1 MKLRIILFILFVLPL
16 VVKGQSDVIF
26 YSEAPMYVGYGTNT
40 SGESA
45 STALYVSGSAK
56 FANNAAIKQKGRT
69 ELTGDFVNAKDPDV
83 DNAAGTKNL
92 FIDKASGDNEKTG
105 IIAFIGRGEEYE
117 PGKYKATLQRIYGA
131 VPNGYSGT
139 FDFTKQKTVNWINFP
154 SISVEKGG
162 VPVNINDDW
171 RDVGYVAVDLTAAIS
186 VDYLNA
192 KGGNRFAVNSSYDN
206 SVGGDPRILNSGHAR
221 IYNTYS
227 DMTQTDLATYSQ
239 VNLKMYKY
247 DGDAV
252 IDDDGAFNNS
262 GSVPVAETQTFGKTL
277 RNTEG
282 WNYLTGFT
290 PPFKGMGADYMFYHT
305 LVKPNWSSITSAEGP
320 IVDPFYRLATGVG
333 YFTSMEV
340 SHNDHD
346 FINERWDFDG
356 NGGATGIHDSRRAR
370 GGYVFNRLTFQ
381 DYLSKP
387 TGYMDQFSR
396 FLYDEAEHSGGGN
409 DKFGRPIDGLR
420 LAKFIEK
427 DKEGV
432 LRDRSRYDLME
443 DEKFNT
449 ESVVVKLTAGL
460 NFLGNPFMAPI
471 SLNPLLGF
479 DAEGNETYTDSQMSA
494 GVGMDLFTPAG
505 AANNVMISS
514 KTITDVRAK
523 YWLINEASI
532 KYDDQSDLYLYKA
545 KYDYISR
552 NGATLAI
559 EVGQNNEDPSGSGS
573 GATLNGI
580 KPLEYRIAPMQM
592 FCLQA
597 SRPVNIKLD
606 MSLCAF
612 GETHYLKSAEAA
624 TTGSSIMR
632 DWFVIEARN
641 KKENAADRT
650 SVVFRDDAKPQYTND
665 SYDTRKGLS
674 KEIEEFIPEY
684 NGKKTKTKYMG
695 STGIVYT
702 KSSDGENLL
711 GNAVPGTTKELALFF
726 IPPSTTQEITLRF
739 YGLENVESVSNV
751 WLIDRYLNNKTTK
764 LSPGDEYTFVS
775 DAADA
780 NNAVDNNRFILRFYD
795 SDNDIIK
802 EDENPIT
809 CYYNTSVLYLSGLN
823 EDDIDSNVQ
832 IYDLQGR
839 LIGKTKINNA
849 PSMEYLKPLSL
860 GTYIV
865 KITGKRNYTTK
876 FVNLKN

>member
-1 MKLRIILFILFVLPL
+1 
-16 VVKGQSDVIF
+16 
-26 YSEAPMYVGYGTNT
+26 MYVGYGTDN
-40 SGESA
+40 SGESS

-56 FANNAAIKQKGRT
+56 FASNSVIKQKGRT

-83 DNAAGTKNL
+83 DNAITTRNL
-92 FIDKASGDNEKTG
+92 FVGKESGDNEKTG
-105 IIAFIGRGEEYE
+105 VIAFIGRGDAYVDGSET
-117 PGKYKATLQRIYGA
+117 KYKSTLQRIYGA
-131 VPNGYSGT
+131 VPHDYVGT

-162 VPVNINDDW
+162 VPTHADDDW
-171 RDVGYVAVDLTAAIS
+171 RDVGYLSVDLTAAVS
-186 VDYLNA
+186 VDYVNA
-192 KGGNRFAVNSSYDN
+192 KDGNRFAVNSSYDSSN
-206 SVGGDPRILNSGHAR
+206 PRIINSGHAR
-221 IYNTYS
+221 ILNTYS
-227 DMTQTDLATYSQ
+227 DMTQNDLATYSQ
-239 VNLKMYKY
+239 VNLGMYKY
-247 DGDAV
+247 NGNGAV
-252 IDDDGAFNNS
+252 NDDGAFNETGGS
-262 GSVPVAETQTFGKTL
+262 GGRPIPDPATYQSGTGTL
-277 RNTEG
+277 RNVEG

-290 PPFKGMGADYMFYHT
+290 PPFGGMGADYMFYHA
-305 LVKPNWSSITSAEGP
+305 LVKPNSTSMTSAEGP
-320 IVDPFYRLATGVG
+320 IVDPFYKMATGVG

-340 SHNDHD
+340 SHHDHD
-346 FINERWDFDG
+346 LINDRWDFEGDYA
-356 NGGATGIHDSRRAR
+356 GGSGTVGIHDSKRAR
-370 GGYVFNRLTFQ
+370 GGYVFNRRVYQ

-387 TGYMDQFSR
+387 SGKMERFSR
-396 FLYDEAEHSGGGN
+396 FIYDESEYTGGGN
-409 DKFGRPIDGLR
+409 DKYGRPIAGLG
-420 LAKFIEK
+420 LDKFIEE

-432 LRDRSRYDLME
+432 LRDRSRYDLMV

-449 ESVVVKLTAGL
+449 QNGTEVVVRLTQGL

-479 DAEGNETYTDSQMSA
+479 DADGVELYTDAQMSA
-494 GVGMDLFTPAG
+494 GVGMSLFTPTG
-505 AANNVMISS
+505 ASENVIVSS

-523 YWLINEASI
+523 YWLINEALI
-532 KYDDQSDLYLYKA
+532 KYDDNDDLFLYKTR
-545 KYDYISR
+545 YDYISR

-573 GATLNGI
+573 ETTLNGI
-580 KPLEYRIAPMQM
+580 KPLDYRIAPMQM

-597 SRPVNIKLD
+597 SKPIDIKLD

-612 GETHYLKSAEAA
+612 GQTYYQKSARAA
-624 TTGSSIMR
+624 SADNSIMR
-632 DWFVIEARN
+632 DWFVVELRSE
-641 KKENAADRT
+641 KENTADRT
-650 SVVFRDDAKPQYTND
+650 SVIFREDAKTQYAND
-665 SYDTRKGLS
+665 SYDTRKGLT

-684 NGKKTKTKYMG
+684 NGKKTRTKYL
-695 STGIVYT
+695 SSNGIVYT

-711 GNAVPGTTKELALFF
+711 GNAVPGNTKELALFF
-726 IPPSTTQEITLRF
+726 IPPSTTQEVTLRF
-739 YGLENVESVSNV
+739 YGLENVESVPNV

-780 NNAVDNNRFILRFYD
+780 DNAVSDNRFILRFYD

-809 CYYNTSVLYLSGLN
+809 CYYNTSVLYISGLN
-823 EDDIDSNVQ
+823 QDDIDSNVQ

-839 LIGKTKINNA
+839 LIAKTKINNA

-860 GTYIV
+860 GTYII